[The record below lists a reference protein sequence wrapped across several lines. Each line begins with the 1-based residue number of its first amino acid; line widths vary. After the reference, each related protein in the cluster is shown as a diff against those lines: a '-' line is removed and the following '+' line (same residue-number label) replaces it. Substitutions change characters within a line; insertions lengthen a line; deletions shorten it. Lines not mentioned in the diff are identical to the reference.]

1 MNTALRFFGL
11 YFFMNCEKCGEV
23 CSCPM
28 EPSSNQSTAD
38 ADRPAELMPE
48 SLPKG
53 PQPEGDANAWRGE
66 LAAKLGRYRA
76 RRKAPPPRYP
86 SLMLPFGAINSP
98 SHDPTDDSDFRG
110 FDGTANQA
118 LALDGSCPDSSAS
131 PQPEP
136 SLPDLPPAASTLSL
150 SPQSHAKI
158 IEFPRFAW
166 APPPPPPDQLAGPV
180 GEQLRILE
188 VPEVAPPPPALGGI
202 TIEPMPSAEPE
213 RRPGFDFPLASAPLG
228 RRLAASL
235 IDGLIVTA
243 ASALFGYIF
252 WRISAARPPRLQ
264 LLSLVLAIPGVLW
277 AGYQYLLIVYSATT
291 PGLRAAGLELN
302 HFDGTS
308 TRRPIRRWRILASYL
323 SAVSLGMGYAWVFLD
338 EDALCWH
345 DRITHTYLA
354 PRKHAGN
361 SPRR

>member
-1 MNTALRFFGL
+1 
-11 YFFMNCEKCGEV
+11 
-23 CSCPM
+23 M
-28 EPSSNQSTAD
+28 EPSSKVPIPD
-38 ADRPAELMPE
+38 ADRSADLTPE

-53 PQPEGDANAWRGE
+53 PQAESDGNTWRGE
-66 LAAKLGRYRA
+66 LAAKLDRYRA

-86 SLMLPFGAINSP
+86 SLMLPFGANNP
-98 SHDPTDDSDFRG
+98 PAHDPEDSDFWG
-110 FDGTANQA
+110 FDGTANHA
-118 LALDGSCPDSSAS
+118 LALDGSRPDSSPSAL
-131 PQPEP
+131 PEP
-136 SLPDLPPAASTLSL
+136 LLDPTPAAPAPSPP
-150 SPQSHAKI
+150 PQSGAKI

-188 VPEVAPPPPALGGI
+188 VPAVAPPPPALGGI
-202 TIEPMPSAEPE
+202 TIEPMPSVEPE

-252 WRISAARPPRLQ
+252 WRISAVRPPRLQ
-264 LLSLVLAIPGVLW
+264 LLSLVVAIPGVLW
-277 AGYQYLLIVYSATT
+277 AGYQYLLVVYSATT

-308 TRRPIRRWRILASYL
+308 TSRSIRRWRILASYL

-354 PRKHAGN
+354 PRKNARN
-361 SPRR
+361 SPRP